1 MNNLTELIFIIYCIQ
16 FNLSRFFHFARF
28 CVALVFDGNRNAKQY
43 TKKSHSISNSFFFLN
58 PQITCSGL
66 FEFRLKSFR
75 NDNGLNSFGRCCS
88 QKALPSGSCQ
98 GSCKT
103 RFRICLKQYQAEIDT
118 TSSCTFGAA
127 ATKILGD
134 NTFNLTATRNPPQ
147 EGTSINPI
155 SFPFDFTW
163 PVSI

>member
-1 MNNLTELIFIIYCIQ
+1 MKT
-16 FNLSRFFHFARF
+16 
-28 CVALVFDGNRNAKQY
+28 
-43 TKKSHSISNSFFFLN
+43 
-58 PQITCSGL
+58 
-66 FEFRLKSFR
+66 LKSFR

-88 QKALPSGSCQ
+88 QKTLPNGSCQ

-134 NTFNLTATRNPPQ
+134 NTFNLTATRNQPQ

-163 PVSI
+163 PPWPGRFAREK